1 MARVVLVHGTFN
13 EFRGPH
19 EPKVRW
25 LPVLQDALWQDGVEI
40 ADARGRAVMTCRRD
54 PR

>member
-1 MARVVLVHGTFN
+1 MARVVQVHGTFN
-13 EFRGPH
+13 EFRCPH

>member
-19 EPKVRW
+19 EPKCAVC
-25 LPVLQDALWQDGVEI
+25 L
-40 ADARGRAVMTCRRD
+40 RGKTRCGRTVSRLLTPAGEL
-54 PR
+54 